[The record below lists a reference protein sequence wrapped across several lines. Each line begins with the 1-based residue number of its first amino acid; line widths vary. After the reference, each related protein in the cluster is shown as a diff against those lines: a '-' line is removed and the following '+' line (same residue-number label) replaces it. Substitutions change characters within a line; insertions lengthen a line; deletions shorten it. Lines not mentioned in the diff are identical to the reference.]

1 MSRARGLRVQGRGLS
16 VLGSEYR
23 NQGLWAL
30 GSGFGVRVQRSGLG
44 LGFRIWIWGLG
55 SGLRV

>member
-23 NQGLWAL
+23 IEGLRAE
-30 GSGFGVRVQRSGLG
+30 GSGFGIRVQTSKFWFRLRSQELG
-44 LGFRIWIWGLG
+44 LGFR
-55 SGLRV
+55 LRV

>member
-23 NQGLWAL
+23 IEGLRAQ
-30 GSGFGVRVQRSGLG
+30 GSGFGIRVQSFRFRLRSQELG
-44 LGFRIWIWGLG
+44 LGFR
-55 SGLRV
+55 LRV

>member
-23 NQGLWAL
+23 IEGLRAQ
-30 GSGFGVRVQRSGLG
+30 GSGFEFRTQSVGSGFRVQG
-44 LGFRIWIWGLG
+44 LGFRVSSWA
-55 SGLRV
+55 

>member
-23 NQGLWAL
+23 IEGLRAQGSGLWVWNQGSKFRLRL
-30 GSGFGVRVQRSGLG
+30 RSQELG
-44 LGFRIWIWGLG
+44 LGFR
-55 SGLRV
+55 LRV